1 MVLDWYEITLAQ
13 LQELWMGV
21 VAFVPQLVGALV
33 VFVVGWIIAVIVGRV
48 IADILRRI
56 QFNQLF
62 EREGFRRALERAD
75 MKVDPSEFI
84 GGIFKWVLLIVF
96 VLAAVEIL
104 GLNELAGFLG
114 DVLGYLPNV
123 LVASL
128 IFVFAVVIADIVGKF
143 LHATVESAQMG
154 SGHYV
159 AVIVKWSIWIFAI
172 IAILLQLGVARD
184 FLLLVL
190 QGVVAF
196 FVVAAGLS
204 FGLAG
209 KDVAGELLRD
219 MMKKLK
225 G

>member
-1 MVLDWYEITLAQ
+1 MVLDWYAITLAQ
-13 LQELWMGV
+13 LQDLWAGAI
-21 VAFVPQLVGALV
+21 AFIPQLVGALV
-33 VFVVGWIIAVIVGRV
+33 VFVVGWVVAMIVGKV
-48 IADILRRI
+48 VSDILRRV

-62 EREGFRRALERAD
+62 EREGFRKALERAELR
-75 MKVDPSEFI
+75 VDPSEFI

-96 VLAAVEIL
+96 ILAAVEIL
-104 GLNELAGFLG
+104 GLEEFAGILSK
-114 DVLGYLPNV
+114 VLGYLPNV
-123 LVASL
+123 LIASL
-128 IFVFAVVIADIVGKF
+128 MFVVAVIIADIVGKV

-159 AVIVKWSIWIFAI
+159 AVIVKWSIWIFAVI
-172 IAILLQLGVARD
+172 LILLQLNVAKD

-196 FVVAAGLS
+196 LVVAGGLA

-219 MMKKLK
+219 MMKKLR

>member
-1 MVLDWYEITLAQ
+1 MVLDWYEVTLAQ
-13 LQELWMGV
+13 LQELWVGL

-48 IADILRRI
+48 VADILRRI

-104 GLNELAGFLG
+104 GLNELAGFLS

-159 AVIVKWSIWIFAI
+159 AVILKLSILIFSI
-172 IAILLQLGVARD
+172 I
-184 FLLLVL
+184 
-190 QGVVAF
+190 
-196 FVVAAGLS
+196 
-204 FGLAG
+204 
-209 KDVAGELLRD
+209 K
-219 MMKKLK
+219 
-225 G
+225 

>member
-1 MVLDWYEITLAQ
+1 MVLDWYEVTLAQ
-13 LQELWMGV
+13 LQELWVGL

-48 IADILRRI
+48 VADILRRI

-104 GLNELAGFLG
+104 GLNELAGFLS

>member
-1 MVLDWYEITLAQ
+1 MVFDWYAITLEQ
-13 LQELWMGV
+13 LQNLWAGA
-21 VAFVPQLVGALV
+21 VAFVPELVGALV
-33 VFVVGWIIAVIVGRV
+33 VFVIGWIVAVIVGRV
-48 IADILRRI
+48 ITDILRRV

-62 EREGFRRALERAD
+62 DREGFKRAFDKAD
-75 MKVDPSEFI
+75 LKMDPSEFI

-104 GLNELAGFLG
+104 GFDQLATFLRS
-114 DVLGYLPNV
+114 VLGYLPNV

-128 IFVFAVVIADIVGKF
+128 IFVVAVIIADIVGKV

-159 AVIVKWSIWIFAI
+159 AAIVKWSIWIFAV
-172 IAILLQLGVARD
+172 IAILLQLGVAKD

-190 QGVVAF
+190 QGIVAF
-196 FVVAAGLS
+196 FVVAGGLS

-209 KDVAGELLRD
+209 KDVAGDLLREVVR
-219 MMKKLK
+219 KLK

>member
-1 MVLDWYEITLAQ
+1 M
-13 LQELWMGV
+13 
-21 VAFVPQLVGALV
+21 
-33 VFVVGWIIAVIVGRV
+33 
-48 IADILRRI
+48 
-56 QFNQLF
+56 
-62 EREGFRRALERAD
+62 
-75 MKVDPSEFI
+75 
-84 GGIFKWVLLIVF
+84 LLIVF

-104 GLNELAGFLG
+104 GLNELAGFLS

>member
-1 MVLDWYEITLAQ
+1 MVLDWYGITLAQ
-13 LQELWMGV
+13 LQDLWAGA
-21 VAFVPQLVGALV
+21 VAFIPQLVGALV
-33 VFVVGWIIAVIVGRV
+33 VFIVGWIVAAIVGKV
-48 IADILRRI
+48 VADVLRRV

-62 EREGFRRALERAD
+62 DREGFRKALERAEL
-75 MKVDPSEFI
+75 KVDPSEFI

-104 GLNELAGFLG
+104 GLNQLAAFLG

-159 AVIVKWSIWIFAI
+159 AAIVKWSIWIFAV
-172 IAILLQLGVARD
+172 IAILLQLGVAKD

-196 FVVAAGLS
+196 LVVAGGLA

-209 KDVAGELLRD
+209 KDVAGEFLRD
-219 MMKKLK
+219 MMRKLR

>member
-1 MVLDWYEITLAQ
+1 MVLDWYEVTLAQ
-13 LQELWMGV
+13 LQDLWAGL
-21 VAFVPQLVGALV
+21 VAFVPQLVGALI
-33 VFVVGWIIAVIVGRV
+33 VFIVGWIISMIVGKLV
-48 IADILRRI
+48 TDVLRRV

-62 EREGFRRALERAD
+62 DREGFRRALERAEL
-75 MKVDPSEFI
+75 KVDPSEFI

-104 GLNELAGFLG
+104 GLEELAGFLG
-114 DVLGYLPNV
+114 KVLAYLPNV

-159 AVIVKWSIWIFAI
+159 AAIVKWSIWIFAV
-172 IAILLQLGVARD
+172 IAILLQLGVAKD

-196 FVVAAGLS
+196 LVVAGGLA

-219 MMKKLK
+219 LMKKLK